1 VLAVHPTQLYETAM
15 AMAMF
20 FIIWRL
26 RNHKHAEGWLFGVYM
41 VLAGVERFIVEF
53 FRAKDDRFFGMITLA
68 QMIALMFVLGGG
80 AWMWWRRGARS

>member
-1 VLAVHPTQLYETAM
+1 M

>member
-1 VLAVHPTQLYETAM
+1 M

-26 RNHKHAEGWLFGVYM
+26 RDHKHAEGWLFGVYM

-80 AWMWWRRGARS
+80 AWMWWRRGARA